1 MKTEVIKFPDNFLW
15 GSATAAHQVEG
26 GNKNN
31 DWYDFENKGFV
42 CNKEVSG
49 IAVDHY
55 NRFEEDFDIAKSLNH
70 NIHRFSIEWSRIE
83 PEEGYFD
90 AKEINHYKKVLEALE
105 KCGMKSMVTLFHFTL
120 PLWFF
125 KKGGF
130 EKKENVDYFIRFIEY
145 VVQNLGKKI
154 DFWITINEPD
164 TYAFQNYLNGCF
176 PARQKKFLKFLKVY
190 ENLSYTHNKAYKKI
204 HEMISNAKVGISKNI
219 EYFEPMRPSS
229 IFDKSI
235 VKIAEYLDKKWFLK
249 KVKNNLD
256 FLGVQY
262 YFRSKL
268 KFKLGGKYLN
278 LFDECS
284 ISNHKVDGCERDDIG
299 LEIYPEGIFH
309 ILMDLKKMNKPI
321 IITENG
327 VADRRDKLRERFIK
341 DHLLNIHIRF
351 YHQFE

>member
-145 VVQNLGKKI
+145 VVQNLGKK
-154 DFWITINEPD
+154 
-164 TYAFQNYLNGCF
+164 
-176 PARQKKFLKFLKVY
+176 
-190 ENLSYTHNKAYKKI
+190 
-204 HEMISNAKVGISKNI
+204 
-219 EYFEPMRPSS
+219 
-229 IFDKSI
+229 
-235 VKIAEYLDKKWFLK
+235 
-249 KVKNNLD
+249 
-256 FLGVQY
+256 
-262 YFRSKL
+262 
-268 KFKLGGKYLN
+268 
-278 LFDECS
+278 
-284 ISNHKVDGCERDDIG
+284 
-299 LEIYPEGIFH
+299 
-309 ILMDLKKMNKPI
+309 
-321 IITENG
+321 
-327 VADRRDKLRERFIK
+327 
-341 DHLLNIHIRF
+341 
-351 YHQFE
+351 